1 MFIVSNYF
9 FKKILPH
16 KTYCYI
22 SYIII
27 SLMLEMPKYSVIKE
41 YDKFEIR
48 EYEPSVWA
56 EVKNKSNI
64 SSFRI
69 LADYIFGNNSKNI
82 KMNMTAPV
90 RIGEKFSFFMESKYG
105 KNLPVP
111 NNKEIKIK
119 SYGKEKYAVIR
130 FSGLTNDARVKKFT
144 DILISELKKEKI
156 KHTKNSILAR
166 YDGPYKLPILRR
178 NEVMVKL

>member
-1 MFIVSNYF
+1 
-9 FKKILPH
+9 
-16 KTYCYI
+16 
-22 SYIII
+22 
-27 SLMLEMPKYSVIKE
+27 MLEMPKYSVIKK

-69 LADYIFGNNSKNI
+69 LADYIFGNNSKNMKMNMTAPV

-105 KNLPVP
+105 KDLPKP
-111 NNKEIKIK
+111 MNKEIKIK

-156 KHTKNSILAR
+156 KFKKNSILAR

-178 NEVMVKL
+178 NEVMIKL

>member
-1 MFIVSNYF
+1 
-9 FKKILPH
+9 
-16 KTYCYI
+16 
-22 SYIII
+22 
-27 SLMLEMPKYSVIKE
+27 MLEMPKYSVIKE
-41 YDKFEIR
+41 YNKFEIR
-48 EYEPSVWA
+48 EYEPSVWT

-119 SYGKEKYAVIR
+119 SYGKEKYAVIT

-144 DILISELKKEKI
+144 EILYSELKKEKI

-178 NEVMVKL
+178 NEIMVKL

>member
-1 MFIVSNYF
+1 
-9 FKKILPH
+9 
-16 KTYCYI
+16 
-22 SYIII
+22 
-27 SLMLEMPKYSVIKE
+27 MLEMPKYSVIKE